1 MRRISI
7 DLYMTIIT
15 SNLAVENDN
24 AAKITATFAPN
35 SIYDEKYYLTSLF
48 NKPKYQAFFNEDS
61 VGYFANEYLKELT
74 REHPE
79 SEKLFRESQTE
90 ALTKFANGP
99 LVPKTLKSG
108 VLSKDKREAIV
119 EMITC
124 AANIILVSR
133 LSAFTLSE
141 LITKMR
147 EIKPDIYINKRI
159 LGSFLR
165 EELEYRYVK
174 RNVAGKRKRIFKL
187 KEAFEDRDKYCRS

>member
-1 MRRISI
+1 
-7 DLYMTIIT
+7 MTIIT
-15 SNLAVENDN
+15 SNFAVENRN

-35 SIYDEKYYLTSLF
+35 SIYDQKYYLTSLF
-48 NKPKYQAFFNEDS
+48 NKPKYQALFNEDY
-61 VGYFANEYLKELT
+61 VGYFADEYLKELT
-74 REHPE
+74 QENPE
-79 SEKLFRESQTE
+79 SEKLFKESQIE
-90 ALTKFANGP
+90 ALNKFANGSSI
-99 LVPKTLKSG
+99 PKTLKSG
-108 VLSKDKREAIV
+108 IPSKDKRKAVI

-147 EIKPDIYINKRI
+147 EIRPDIYINKRI

-187 KEAFEDRDKYCRS
+187 KEAFEDKDKYCPS